1 MSPACCPSH
10 PSSRSHGHLL
20 PTLLP
25 AASRP
30 RNPQLGPMCL
40 LNGSGT
46 GQGLRT
52 WGWEGGRFGMWFL
65 ALVLTGSSP
74 TPTPFWAS
82 VSLPAERL
90 RGPTKILD
98 LRKMGSA
105 LREPHTRISLLLRVT
120 SHVRDPLAPPIPQAT
135 DQEGSLC
142 PQSVPLAISSYPQ
155 GKLWPGDRAWS
166 PCQRTEHTQLP
177 RNWRS

>member
-1 MSPACCPSH
+1 MKGTHDAQLDHRIRSGAPPSPPPRPLWEA
-10 PSSRSHGHLL
+10 GLL
-20 PTLLP
+20 
-25 AASRP
+25 
-30 RNPQLGPMCL
+30 Q
-40 LNGSGT
+40 
-46 GQGLRT
+46 
-52 WGWEGGRFGMWFL
+52 FL
-65 ALVLTGSSP
+65 AGGVLPSMAEPPCGQDPLSWLCCVTSGSSQTLSGP
-74 TPTPFWAS
+74 

-98 LRKMGSA
+98 LRKMESA

-166 PCQRTEHTQLP
+166 PEETQNSRVAWGGP
-177 RNWRS
+177 AS